1 MRKANKALVSHSR
14 SGLQT
19 KSSSGF
25 ALMMSFECF
34 DDPRH
39 AGTERSFDHHA
50 ATGCR
55 GSKHVGFELR
65 RRRRVAASPLRG
77 KRLPQESHQRTAAGH
92 EIDIVFLDAL
102 GETAVPLAT
111 PAS

>member
-19 KSSSGF
+19 QSSSRF

-39 AGTERSFDHHA
+39 AGAERSFDHDA
-50 ATGCR
+50 VTGSR
-55 GSKHVGFELR
+55 GSEHVSFELR
-65 RRRRVAASPLRG
+65 RGRRVAASPLRG
-77 KRLPQESHQRTAAGH
+77 KRLPQGSHQRTAAER
-92 EIDIVFLDAL
+92 EIDIVFLDAV
-102 GETAVPLAT
+102 GEAAVQLA
-111 PAS
+111 AA